1 MNKPRLGHINFINCL
16 PLHHGLTA
24 GGFGDG
30 LDIRPDYPANLN
42 RRVVAGELDVSPVSS
57 INFALHPDK
66 LLILPGLSIS
76 APAALESIVVVSRR
90 PLAALDGRPL
100 ALTAKS
106 ATSHGL
112 LKIILHYAYKIAP
125 DYFVS
130 AASLADGVLNEADAA
145 LFIGDDALTAYHSRQ
160 PGLYYYDLGAE
171 WRKLTGQPMV
181 YALWVTN
188 RSFAASRPQDLRLV
202 HQRVT
207 GGFAYGLNHLAA
219 AAATLQGGTSLS
231 AEQICHYIG
240 LLDYRLD
247 EPHLKALATYYRLA
261 HELGL
266 LPAVPD
272 LAFAE
277 VGP

>member
-1 MNKPRLGHINFINCL
+1 MTKPRLGHINFINCL
-16 PLHHGLTA
+16 ALYHGLTA
-24 GGFGDG
+24 GGFGAG
-30 LDIRPDYPANLN
+30 LDIRPDIPANLN
-42 RRVVAGELDVSPVSS
+42 RLVVAGELDVSPVSS
-57 INFALHPDK
+57 ITYALNPDK

-90 PLAALDGRPL
+90 PLTDLGGCRV

-112 LKIILHYAYKIAP
+112 LKIILHFAYKITP

-130 AASLADGVLNEADAA
+130 SASLDDGVLNEAAAA

-181 YALWVTN
+181 YALWVAN
-188 RSFAASRPQDLRLV
+188 RAFAASRPADTRLV
-202 HQRVT
+202 HERVT
-207 GGFAYGLNHLAA
+207 GAFAYGLSNLTA
-219 AAATLQGGTSLS
+219 AAATLAGKTSLS
-231 AEQICHYIG
+231 AAQICHYIG

-247 EPHLKALATYYRLA
+247 EPHLKALTTYYSLA
-261 HELGL
+261 REIGL
-266 LPAVPD
+266 LAAVPP